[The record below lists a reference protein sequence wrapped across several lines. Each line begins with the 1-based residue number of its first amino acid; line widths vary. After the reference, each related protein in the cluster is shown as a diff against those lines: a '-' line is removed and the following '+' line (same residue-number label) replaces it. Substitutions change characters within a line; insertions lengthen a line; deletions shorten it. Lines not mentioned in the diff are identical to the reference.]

1 MDKIFQSMIGSLTLA
16 QLDEMKEY
24 IEREIRLKSGNGKML
39 NKEIEICKSKN
50 ADGYPRRIEAIKM
63 VQRRLDLD
71 LRGAKAIVDEECPI
85 G

>member
-1 MDKIFQSMIGSLTLA
+1 MDKIFQSMIGSLNLA
-16 QLDEMKEY
+16 QLEEMKEY
-24 IEREIRLKSGNGKML
+24 IEREIRLKSGSGKML
-39 NKEIEICKSKN
+39 NREIEICKSKT

-63 VQRRLDLD
+63 VQKRLDLD